1 MPRAKQVTDRFHLV
15 QGLTKAVQEELA
27 HQRRH
32 LLIPA
37 QQFVHNNAVEE
48 PTIAVAE
55 EVPSQQRG
63 KTPSSRPEEIRQ
75 QRWQQKLELFGMVKG
90 MHARGMKASEI
101 VRATGISRG
110 RVDKWLRLAECP
122 PLRHKKVPRPGMAEY
137 LHEEL
142 RQLWDQGCHTGKK
155 LLDEIRKLGYIG
167 SLTSLNRFLQPWR
180 EEKRAAQRKET
191 AAAKSKKARLR
202 CSGRAARF
210 SARGSG
216 GAEQTQGVAE
226 RAAGGSGANSMRDCI

>member
-1 MPRAKQVTDRFHLV
+1 
-15 QGLTKAVQEELA
+15 
-27 HQRRH
+27 
-32 LLIPA
+32 
-37 QQFVHNNAVEE
+37 
-48 PTIAVAE
+48 
-55 EVPSQQRG
+55 
-63 KTPSSRPEEIRQ
+63 
-75 QRWQQKLELFGMVKG
+75 MVKG

-122 PLRHKKVPRPGMAEY
+122 ALRHKKVPRPGMAEY

-180 EEKRAAQRKET
+180 EEKRAAQRKEA
-191 AAAKSKKARLR
+191 AAAKSKKADSAAAAVRYVSPQEAAAALSKPKALLNERQGKIVDYLKRIPDFATMRHLVLSFRSILCGGRVSSMR
-202 CSGRAARF
+202 CWI
-210 SARGSG
+210 
-216 GAEQTQGVAE
+216 AEAE
-226 RAAGGSGANSMRDCI
+226 AAGITAISTFVRQLKKDQVAVENAVRHDWSNGPVEGHVNG